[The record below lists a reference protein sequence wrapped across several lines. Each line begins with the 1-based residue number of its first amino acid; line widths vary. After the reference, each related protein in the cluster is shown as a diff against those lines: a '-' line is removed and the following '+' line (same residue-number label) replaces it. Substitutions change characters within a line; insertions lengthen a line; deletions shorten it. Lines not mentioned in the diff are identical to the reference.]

1 MRWSVGIEAEGDRV
15 FTREEIVELADAV
28 AASNG
33 VATGIGTNRY
43 GAQLLVVADSREDA
57 LAAATELFA
66 AAAHTAGLPAAP
78 VVRAEAV
85 SEAEEAEAWEAEAWE
100 TGAGLGEAGLGGTGL
115 GGADAGGPP

>member
-57 LAAATELFA
+57 VAAATEVFTA
-66 AAAHTAGLPAAP
+66 AARTAGLPAAV

-85 SEAEEAEAWEAEAWE
+85 SEEEEAEAWE
-100 TGAGLGEAGLGGTGL
+100 TGAWE
-115 GGADAGGPP
+115 ADAGGPR